1 MQTGLL
7 TKGNKKMRNPYEVLG
22 VPSNATEEQIKM
34 AYKELAKK
42 YHPDKY
48 INNPLSDL
56 AAEKMQEI
64 NQAYNELMKNRSS
77 YAGGKQSN
85 SYANFNQVRTLI
97 NQNRIDEAQNA
108 LNAMNVRNAEWHY
121 LMGVVMQRKGWHD
134 MAYQHFTSACASD
147 PYNEEY
153 KNAKSAMDMRRN
165 TYRTQSYSQGYPVG
179 GCSTCDVCQSLIC
192 ADCCCECMGGDL
204 ISCC

>member
-1 MQTGLL
+1 MM
-7 TKGNKKMRNPYEVLG
+7 KNPYEILG
-22 VPSNATEEQIKM
+22 VPSNATEEQIKT

-48 INNPLSDL
+48 ANNPLSDL

-64 NQAYNELMKNRSS
+64 NWAYNELMKNRSS
-77 YAGGKQSN
+77 YAGGKQSGA
-85 SYANFNQVRTLI
+85 YANFNQVRTLI
-97 NQNRIDEAQNA
+97 NQNRIEEAQNA

-134 MAYQHFTSACASD
+134 MAYQHFTAACASD

-153 KNAKSAMDMRRN
+153 KNAKASMDARRN

-179 GCSTCDVCQSLIC
+179 GCNTCDVCQSLIC

>member
-1 MQTGLL
+1 
-7 TKGNKKMRNPYEVLG
+7 MRNPYEVLG
-22 VPSNATEEQIKM
+22 VPSNATEEQIEA

-42 YHPDKY
+42 YHPDRY
-48 INNPLSDL
+48 INNPLADL
-56 AAEKMQEI
+56 AEEKMKEI
-64 NQAYNELMKNRSS
+64 NSAYEELKKNRSS
-77 YAGGKQSN
+77 YSNNNQSGA
-85 SYANFNQVRTLI
+85 YANFNQVRTLI

-108 LNAMNVRNAEWHY
+108 LNAMKVRNAEWHY
-121 LMGVVMQRKGWHD
+121 LMGIVMQRKGWHD
-134 MAYQHFTSACASD
+134 MAYQHFSSACATD

-153 KNAKSAMDMRRN
+153 KNAKASMDMQRN
-165 TYRTQSYSQGYPVG
+165 VYRNQSYSQGYPVG

>member
-85 SYANFNQVRTLI
+85 SYDNFNQVRTLI

>member
-1 MQTGLL
+1 M
-7 TKGNKKMRNPYEVLG
+7 KNPYEILG
-22 VPSNATEEQIKM
+22 VSHNATEEQIKD

-48 INNPLSDL
+48 IDNPLADL

-64 NQAYNELMKNRSS
+64 NWAYNEISRNKSS
-77 YAGGKQSN
+77 YRTESDKSG
-85 SYANFNQVRTLI
+85 YANFNQVRELI
-97 NQNRIDEAQNA
+97 NQNRLNEAQNA
-108 LNAMNVRNAEWHY
+108 LNAMAVRNAEWHY
-121 LMGVVMQRKGWHD
+121 LAGVIMQKKGWHD
-134 MAYQHFTSACASD
+134 MAYQHFSRACQSD

-153 KNAKSAMDMRRN
+153 ASAKAKMDSQ
-165 TYRTQSYSQGYPVG
+165 RTNYMNHSYEQGYPMYG
-179 GCSTCDVCQSLIC
+179 GCSTCDMCNTLLC

>member
-179 GCSTCDVCQSLIC
+179 GCGTCDVCQSLIC

>member
-1 MQTGLL
+1 
-7 TKGNKKMRNPYEVLG
+7 MRNPYEVLG

>member
-1 MQTGLL
+1 MM
-7 TKGNKKMRNPYEVLG
+7 KNPYEILG
-22 VPSNATEEQIKM
+22 VSNDATEEQIKA

-42 YHPDKY
+42 YHPDKFV
-48 INNPLSDL
+48 NNPLSDL

-64 NQAYNELMKNRSS
+64 NWAYNELIKNRSS
-77 YAGGKQSN
+77 YAGGKQSG

-97 NQNRIDEAQNA
+97 NQNRLDEAQNA

-121 LMGVVMQRKGWHD
+121 LMGVVMQKKGWHD
-134 MAYQHFTSACASD
+134 MAYQHFSSACRSD

-153 KNAKSAMDMRRN
+153 KSAKEAMDARRN
-165 TYRTQSYSQGYPVG
+165 MYRGQSYSQGYPAG
-179 GCSTCDVCQSLIC
+179 GCSTCDMCQSLIC

-204 ISCC
+204 IPCC

>member
-192 ADCCCECMGGDL
+192 GDCCCECMGGDL

>member
-1 MQTGLL
+1 
-7 TKGNKKMRNPYEVLG
+7 MRNPYEVLG

-85 SYANFNQVRTLI
+85 AYANFNQVRTLI